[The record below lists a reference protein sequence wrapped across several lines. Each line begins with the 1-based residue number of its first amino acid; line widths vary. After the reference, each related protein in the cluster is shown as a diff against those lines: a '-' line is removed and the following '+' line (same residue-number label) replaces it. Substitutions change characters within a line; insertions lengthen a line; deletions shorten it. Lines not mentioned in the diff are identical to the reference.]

1 MAPATA
7 SEFPGARLF
16 KVARTGKLRRVHPT
30 HLPLPAGESILIG
43 LVAAV
48 VVLVPLLG
56 LPAAHFSGMTR
67 EGAHAL
73 LAAILGLSV
82 AEIILDRHSGGRT
95 SVVGEGL
102 RVVLVFLIGYLGPS
116 LFGLGAARLISL
128 GYAVAVLWLLV
139 VILVGVLFLL
149 RRSFGLLLEQRPRA
163 QSRGTAMLIPHGHG
177 LVFTTRDRPVE
188 SSRGWSAAPVRH
200 GVSVIRSGERYTLG
214 LVFHDAASIRMI
226 DQATPVR
233 PEKC

>member
-1 MAPATA
+1 MHPA
-7 SEFPGARLF
+7 
-16 KVARTGKLRRVHPT
+16 
-30 HLPLPAGESILIG
+30 HLPLSAGESVLIG
-43 LVAAV
+43 LVVAV

-73 LAAILGLSV
+73 LATILGLSV

-149 RRSFGLLLEQRPRA
+149 GRSFGLVSVPFALGALYLILRNGHGRTEVIVAYALAWLLLLSGLRTVIVHGVHSGATDNMR
-163 QSRGTAMLIPHGHG
+163 RHTHLPHGLWWLLWLAG
-177 LVFTTRDRPVE
+177 TVVALLLGGKLLV
-188 SSRGWSAAPVRH
+188 
-200 GVSVIRSGERYTLG
+200 LG
-214 LVFHDAASIRMI
+214 
-226 DQATPVR
+226 
-233 PEKC
+233 